1 MSTDLVQIE
10 TLKPGD
16 VFTPGGVE
24 KLIADVE
31 CKVRATVIDTSTAGG
46 RKEAT
51 SLAFKVTRS
60 KTALDE
66 MGKNFVAE
74 LKKAA
79 GVVDAD
85 RRIIRDR
92 LDALRDEV
100 KRPVDEYDAA
110 EDARKSDHATAIM
123 EIQTVGQFADYG
135 DVSASEIEGRV
146 VTLKHLY
153 ADRDFEEFTD
163 QVRSMR
169 TATNEILS
177 RMHKEAV
184 TREAER
190 AELERLRKAEAER
203 VAVALKVAAEQE
215 RVEREER
222 IAADAKLRAEMKAE
236 AAQQRIEQEKADA
249 VARAEKAEADAK
261 DAAEKAE
268 RDRIAAAQ
276 RAEADKAAAIAA
288 EQRRA
293 AQAIADEEA
302 AAKRREADIEHRRA
316 FNGAAVDDL
325 VNFANITKKQAQD
338 VITAIAGGKVSNVS
352 IRY

>member
-16 VFTPGGVE
+16 VFKPGAVE

-110 EDARKSDHATAIM
+110 EDARKSGHATAIM

-146 VTLKHLY
+146 LTLKHLY

-190 AELERLRKAEAER
+190 AELERLRNAEAER
-203 VAVALKVAAEQE
+203 VAAARKAAIELEQ
-215 RVEREER
+215 RDRDER
-222 IAADAKLRAEMKAE
+222 IAAQAKRETE
-236 AAQQRIEQEKADA
+236 ERNAAVALAKENERLAAI
-249 VARAEKAEADAK
+249 ARAERAEADAK
-261 DAAEKAE
+261 AAAERAEQEKARAAEKAE
-268 RDRIAAAQ
+268 RDRKAAIDAERLRVQ
-276 RAEADKAAAIAA
+276 GEREAEAFAAKEREANAAHRTNVNNEALNDLLQLEGMTRKVAAKVVEAIA
-288 EQRRA
+288 
-293 AQAIADEEA
+293 
-302 AAKRREADIEHRRA
+302 
-316 FNGAAVDDL
+316 V
-325 VNFANITKKQAQD
+325 
-338 VITAIAGGKVSNVS
+338 GKVSNVS